1 MHGVKLVRTPA
12 RKRAG
17 RAASGLSKLGKFSQK
32 VGPRHWHNGL
42 RRWHVEAVESVTGE
56 LDTTLQFRWPTHAAR
71 LTLQRVL
78 AFGMIRSGFAMV
90 VSITSSSKK
99 SATRHAMMRATMT
112 T

>member
-1 MHGVKLVRTPA
+1 MHGVKLVSTPA

-17 RAASGLSKLGKFSQK
+17 RAVSGLSKLGNFSQK
-32 VGPRHWHNGL
+32 VGMGHWHNGL
-42 RRWHVEAVESVTGE
+42 RRWHVEAVESVTEG
-56 LDTTLQFRWPTHAAR
+56 LDTALRLRGTLREARGTHY
-71 LTLQRVL
+71 LVL

-90 VSITSSSKK
+90 VSITSSSRK